1 MASKN
6 VFRIQV
12 LGIFYSKSHISCCVV
27 TLQKQKCG
35 RIVRTHFCF
44 YNMAATLRICL
55 SFSTKALSFRAV
67 CILYFICNFRRDLLV
82 FTMFTNVF
90 SFFKVIVFLFHLF
103 FFLCQ
108 FLTHLVCTFAAEI
121 TITLYIIRYEG
132 RKKEG
137 VESLKS
143 EI

>member
-67 CILYFICNFRRDLLV
+67 CILYFICSFRRESAGISNAASNIRAEFVVTGRLPFRISLS
-82 FTMFTNVF
+82 TEYPIPMLSAN
-90 SFFKVIVFLFHLF
+90 
-103 FFLCQ
+103 FLCEMPRSSNSS
-108 FLTHLVCTFAAEI
+108 FKTSP
-121 TITLYIIRYEG
+121 G
-132 RKKEG
+132 
-137 VESLKS
+137 
-143 EI
+143 